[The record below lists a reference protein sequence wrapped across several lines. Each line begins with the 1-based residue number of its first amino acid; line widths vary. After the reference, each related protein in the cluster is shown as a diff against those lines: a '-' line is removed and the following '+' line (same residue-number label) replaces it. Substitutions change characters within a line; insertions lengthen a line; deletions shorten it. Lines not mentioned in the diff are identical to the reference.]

1 MLRIE
6 IPSNGPARLSFSK
19 LERLNI
25 PAPPN
30 GFDEEVNDNII
41 MLFEDEQEAIDYSA
55 EMDRYAESLD
65 NHSSPGYAAA
75 GEIIKSISEDEFVQ
89 SYIQS

>member
-6 IPSNGPARLSFSK
+6 IPSSGPAYLNFSK

-30 GFDEEVNDNII
+30 GFDPEINDDII
-41 MLFEDEQEAIDYSA
+41 MSFEDEQQAIDYSA
-55 EMDRYAESLD
+55 EMDKYAESLND
-65 NHSSPGYAAA
+65 SSPEYAAA
-75 GEIIKSISEDEFVQ
+75 GEIIKAISEDEFVQ
-89 SYIQS
+89 TYIQR